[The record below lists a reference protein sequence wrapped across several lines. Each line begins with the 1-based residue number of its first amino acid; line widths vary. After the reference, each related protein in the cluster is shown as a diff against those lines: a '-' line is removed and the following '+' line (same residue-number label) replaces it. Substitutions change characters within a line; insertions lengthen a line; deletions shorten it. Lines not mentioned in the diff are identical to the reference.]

1 MSDTTI
7 GGSSVGGSASA
18 GGDFAGRDKYS
29 TNEGG
34 NQSRVEIHTDPQR
47 EPRYA
52 SGYTLIENVEDMRRA
67 LLGDPFNPSQPGILR
82 SLAELA
88 VSMNTLLAWR
98 AAADIERANLNR
110 EVQAY
115 HQKTTERL
123 ATTDSRMAALMTGVW
138 VTAVGLVIEAVAIIW
153 LLVERSFAG

>member
-7 GGSSVGGSASA
+7 GGSSVGGNASA
-18 GGDFAGRDKYS
+18 GGDFAGRDKYG

-34 NQSRVEIHTDPQR
+34 NQSHVEIHTDR
-47 EPRYA
+47 EQRYA
-52 SGYTLIENVEDMRRA
+52 SGYSIAENVDDLRRA
-67 LLGDPFNPSQPGILR
+67 VIGDPYNPSQPGILR
-82 SLAELA
+82 SLAELS